1 MADRLPRNDRDVML
15 SGGAID
21 IGAAAF
27 DFDYGVHWKQ
37 EGIA

>member
-1 MADRLPRNDRDVML
+1 MV